1 LAVARVGCALV
12 AQPAAG
18 GPTWRGERATYR
30 SQEYVRALPA
40 TGTCAAGREP
50 GKFPLAAGGWLRP
63 SGSSAPAMT
72 SSAYLPFLIQALL
85 AAAITGGVLAASH
98 LFGQRFKKNKIKDS
112 AYECGIAAEGLI
124 HTRFSVKFYL
134 TALLFMLFDLEVVIL
149 IPWTFVYREFLANHI
164 AILGPML
171 FFIGV
176 LVLGLV
182 YEVKK
187 GALEWEK

>member
-1 LAVARVGCALV
+1 MNS
-12 AQPAAG
+12 
-18 GPTWRGERATYR
+18 TD
-30 SQEYVRALPA
+30 
-40 TGTCAAGREP
+40 
-50 GKFPLAAGGWLRP
+50 
-63 SGSSAPAMT
+63 
-72 SSAYLPFLIQALL
+72 YLPFLIQAFL
-85 AAAITGGVLAASH
+85 AALITGGVIGASH
-98 LFGQRFKKNKIKDS
+98 LFGQRAKPSRIKDT
-112 AYECGIAAEGLI
+112 AYECGIPAEGLI

-149 IPWTFVYREFLANHI
+149 IPWTFIYREFLAAHI

-187 GALEWEK
+187 GALQWEK